1 MQTVEEYYQSLYN
14 LINATLCDYLSID
27 YTDYQKVADAMQYSV
42 EIGGKR
48 LRPILTLEFCK
59 MCGGNISD
67 ALPFAC
73 ALELIH
79 TYSLVHDDLPCMDN
93 DDYRRGKE
101 SCHKKFG
108 EAYAVLAGD
117 ALLTYAF
124 QIASDAGVDDH
135 TIVKCTRAL
144 SNYAG
149 IYGMVG
155 GQTLDLAN
163 EESSDISVSRLE
175 ETDKLKT
182 GALIRCACELGCN
195 AAKANNDQY
204 EAAKVYAENLG
215 IAFQII
221 DDILDV
227 IGNET
232 MLGKAVGSDA
242 TNGKATYVTL
252 LGLDGATAKAEEL
265 TMQALKALENF
276 ENSDNLVYL
285 TKQLLQRNK

>member
-1 MQTVEEYYQSLYN
+1 MQAEEYYQSLYN

-27 YTDYQKVADAMQYSV
+27 HTDYQKVADAMQYSV

-48 LRPILTLEFCK
+48 LRPLLVLEFCK
-59 MCGGNISD
+59 LCGGNIAD

-73 ALELIH
+73 ALEMIH

-101 SCHKKFG
+101 SCHKKYG

-163 EESSDISVSRLE
+163 EESSDVTVARLE
-175 ETDKLKT
+175 ETDRLKT

-195 AAKANNDQY
+195 AAKANNEQY

-215 IAFQII
+215 IAFQIV

-227 IGNET
+227 TGDEAT
-232 MLGKAVGSDA
+232 LGKAVGSDA
-242 TNGKATYVTL
+242 QNGKATYVTL
-252 LGLDGATAKAEEL
+252 LGLDGAKARAEDL
-265 TMQALKALENF
+265 TNKALLALNIFDNNENI
-276 ENSDNLVYL
+276 VYL
-285 TKQLLQRNK
+285 TKSLLQRNK